1 MSSWQMTHNPKYI
14 IVALLCFITKLF
26 WYFGWAKSKF
36 LSNSISI
43 FNFRSL
49 STSWILFVLQ
59 VVWSPK
65 PFLFFCFLVLELFGP
80 PKCLWFSDHVSRDT
94 QFQGPG
100 QYGPKSE
107 GLKALNL
114 ISFRTKSS
122 RWADSIKTKTHQER
136 FHNEQFSI
144 VFEPLAQLLPP
155 GKILNDFLLFFILNQ
170 NFPTMFLVGR
180 TPASLDP
187 ACRGRNRSQRGCG
200 PLGLAV
206 GCSKFSSML

>member
-1 MSSWQMTHNPKYI
+1 MNIP
-14 IVALLCFITKLF
+14 
-26 WYFGWAKSKF
+26 F
-36 LSNSISI
+36 LS
-43 FNFRSL
+43 
-49 STSWILFVLQ
+49 
-59 VVWSPK
+59 
-65 PFLFFCFLVLELFGP
+65 FFCFLKFVCPPNCSVHLASSAIKFFGP
-80 PKCLWFSDHVSRDT
+80 PKCRWSSYHGSRDT
-94 QFQGPG
+94 RFQGPG
-100 QYGPKSE
+100 QYRPKSQ

-122 RWADSIKTKTHQER
+122 QWAESIKTKTHQER
-136 FHNEQFSI
+136 FHNKQFSI